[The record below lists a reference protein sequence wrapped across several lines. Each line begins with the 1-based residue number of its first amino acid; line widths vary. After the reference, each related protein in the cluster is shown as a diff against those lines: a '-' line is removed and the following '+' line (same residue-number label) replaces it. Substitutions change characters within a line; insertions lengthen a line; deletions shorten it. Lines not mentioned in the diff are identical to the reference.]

1 MRQMEQMS
9 TPQSGT
15 VADTSL
21 PCAPCEVRPVQS
33 GPNCYLVAHST
44 LPWGRGEIQR
54 TSTGDPPH
62 WEGVVQQQDLHLRDT
77 SQTEHLIQTECLI
90 HQHIADTQCHERSA
104 PNCTTQQETQCWTPL
119 TCVQT
124 ADQHVLNGWTPAQS
138 LQTVAQG
145 SEGLWAFVQVQLKGP
160 DSSALAQQAR
170 HANQLRRD
178 VQYTFTRIQFTT
190 TQNCSDPLTFYRMI
204 IAGRHTHK
212 LYKYT

>member
-21 PCAPCEVRPVQS
+21 PWAPCEVRPVQS

-44 LPWGRGEIQR
+44 LPWGQGGMQR

-77 SQTEHLIQTECLI
+77 SQTERPI
-90 HQHIADTQCHERSA
+90 HQHSAGTQCHGRSA
-104 PNCTTQQETQCWTPL
+104 TNCTTQQETQCWTPL
-119 TCVQT
+119 TCIQT
-124 ADQHVLNGWTPAQS
+124 ADGHILNGWTPAQS

-160 DSSALAQQAR
+160 DSSALAQQVR
-170 HANQLRRD
+170 HTNQLRRD
-178 VQYTFTRIQFTT
+178 VQHVLTRIQFTT
-190 TQNCSDPLTFYRMI
+190 TRNNSDHQTFYCLI

-212 LYKYT
+212 LYK